1 MTESDSFPKDITRS
15 PQENGTRPIGS
26 AYLQWA
32 KTQPA
37 IRCNLTFSGVP
48 TYPLRDLPAALDGFE
63 LSGAGA
69 YGYEPLREAIGAR
82 YGVPV
87 ASVVQAE
94 GTSMGFHLAM
104 AALAGPGDEI
114 LIEHPWYEPLPAV
127 ARYLGAEVRRFERRH
142 ADGYAVDPDA
152 VARQLSPRTR
162 LVVLTNLHNP
172 SGALVDDET
181 LRAVGEVAES
191 VGARVLVDEVYLDA
205 LFEDTPRTAFHL
217 GGPFVTTSSL
227 TKVYGLGGLRCGWIF
242 AEPLLAHRIWR
253 LTELYANVG
262 VHVGERLG
270 VVAFR
275 HFDRVAARARAL
287 LDANRAALTAFL
299 AARDDLDARVPVL
312 GTTAFPRLS
321 VGDADAFCA
330 RLRERYETAVVPGH
344 FFGAPEHVRIGL
356 GLDPA
361 LFAEGL
367 DRFGQALDAH
377 ARDDA

>member
-1 MTESDSFPKDITRS
+1 MEVM
-15 PQENGTRPIGS
+15 TRPMGS
-26 AYLQWA
+26 EYLQWA
-32 KTQPA
+32 KTHPPV
-37 IRCNLTFSGVP
+37 RCNLTFSGMP
-48 TYPLRDLPAALDGFE
+48 AYPLRDLPGALDHLE
-63 LSGAGA
+63 LSGADV
-69 YGYEPLREAIGAR
+69 YGYAPLREAIGAR
-82 YGVPV
+82 YGVP
-87 ASVVQAE
+87 AESVVQAE
-94 GTSMGFHLAM
+94 GTSMGFHLVM
-104 AALAGPGDEI
+104 AALAGPGDEV

-152 VARQLSPRTR
+152 VARALSPRTR

-172 SGALVDDET
+172 SGARMDNAT
-181 LRAVGEVAES
+181 LRAVGEAAER

-205 LFEDTPRTAFHL
+205 LFEETPRTAFHL

-242 AEPLLAHRIWR
+242 AEPALAHRIWR

-275 HFDRVAARARAL
+275 HLDRVAARARTL

-299 AARDDLDARVPVL
+299 AARDDLDATVPVL
-312 GTTAFPRLS
+312 GTTAFPRLA
-321 VGDADAFCA
+321 VGDTEAFCA

-344 FFGAPEHVRIGL
+344 FFGAPAHVRLGL

-361 LFAEGL
+361 RFAEGL
-367 DRFGQALDAH
+367 DRLGQALDAH
-377 ARDDA
+377 GRDGI